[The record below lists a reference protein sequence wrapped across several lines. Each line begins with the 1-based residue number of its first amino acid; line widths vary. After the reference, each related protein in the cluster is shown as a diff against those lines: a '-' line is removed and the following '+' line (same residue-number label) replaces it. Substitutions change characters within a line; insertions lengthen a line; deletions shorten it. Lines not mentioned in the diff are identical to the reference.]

1 MLGKNEEAL
10 ASFDRALETYDEFIK
25 VKQNQQ
31 ALDNSWLNK
40 WNLYYLK
47 ASTYSFMNNIQE
59 TLNNLEKAIEI
70 DNKRKEE
77 VRKDKNFDKIRD
89 SDEFKK
95 IIWVE

>member
-1 MLGKNEEAL
+1 
-10 ASFDRALETYDEFIK
+10 
-25 VKQNQQ
+25 
-31 ALDNSWLNK
+31 
-40 WNLYYLK
+40 
-47 ASTYSFMNNIQE
+47 MNNIQE

-95 IIWVE
+95 II

>member
-40 WNLYYLK
+40 
-47 ASTYSFMNNIQE
+47 
-59 TLNNLEKAIEI
+59 
-70 DNKRKEE
+70 
-77 VRKDKNFDKIRD
+77 
-89 SDEFKK
+89 
-95 IIWVE
+95 